1 MKDFVEIEVVGPIIA
16 IQYATILIKSTL
28 YYGNSDFMI
37 DIRSLNLLYI

>member
-1 MKDFVEIEVVGPIIA
+1 MKDFFEIEVEGPIIA
-16 IQYATILIKSTL
+16 NQYATIFIKSTL